1 VADTTFTLAAG
12 IAFTLAYGAFL
23 AGTGMSQDE
32 VQEALGTKNPDAF
45 FTVMTLGI
53 GGAGSFIG
61 GYLCARI
68 AKHREYTLAAILTA
82 ISLCLGWA
90 ITPEDESA
98 AMILMGTV
106 VTVALTLAGAWLGVR
121 RNRSNT

>member
-1 VADTTFTLAAG
+1 MADTTFTLAVG

-45 FTVMTLGI
+45 FIVMTLGI
-53 GGAGSFIG
+53 GGAGSFLG

-68 AKHREYTLAAILTA
+68 AKHREYTLGAILTA
-82 ISLCLGWA
+82 ISLFLGWA

-121 RNRSNT
+121 KNRSST